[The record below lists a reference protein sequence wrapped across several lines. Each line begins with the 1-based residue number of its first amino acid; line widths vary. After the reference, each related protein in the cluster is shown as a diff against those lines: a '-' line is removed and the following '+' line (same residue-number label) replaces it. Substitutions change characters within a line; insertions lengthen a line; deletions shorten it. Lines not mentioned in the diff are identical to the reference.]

1 MTLIKKVE
9 CMKDKKISY
18 IRVLFYLI
26 FIFCI
31 TIVYDEILNDYL
43 PPIKFLNFVYIN
55 MGLDDIR
62 SFLFTVWQ
70 VQTSVSVL
78 SITFVTIVLTRIEHK
93 ILGMT
98 VTEVL
103 LLRKKRLLLNYW
115 EKVLLSI
122 VIVIMNMFFVS
133 HEKLGAS
140 TLLFL
145 INGGIILSLLVESL
159 RIIIDPESQ
168 YQKVVKFLEKNI
180 DEIVER
186 ENNRQEGGE

>member
-1 MTLIKKVE
+1 
-9 CMKDKKISY
+9 MKDKKISY
-18 IRVLFYLI
+18 IKIFFYLF
-26 FIFCI
+26 FISLLL
-31 TIVYDEILNDYL
+31 IVYDEILNNYL
-43 PPIKFLNFVYIN
+43 PKKKFLSFLYIN

-93 ILGMT
+93 ILGMA

-133 HEKLGAS
+133 HEKLSAS

-145 INGGIILSLLVESL
+145 ISGGIILSLLVESL

-168 YQKVVKFLEKNI
+168 HRKVIKFLEKNI
-180 DEIVER
+180 DEIVEQ
-186 ENNRQEGGE
+186 ENNSWKGGE

>member
-1 MTLIKKVE
+1 
-9 CMKDKKISY
+9 MKDKEISY
-18 IRVLFYLI
+18 IRVLFYSL

-31 TIVYDEILNDYL
+31 TIAYDEILNDYL

-78 SITFVTIVLTRIEHK
+78 SITFVTIVLTRVEHK